1 MELVDTADLESAA
14 LQRGGSSPS
23 IRTKQEANMYTVK
36 VYVNH
41 GYYKYSVKEMGQA
54 ISHGE
59 AIMSNQ
65 VYRRVNGAGE
75 VEFHHVYK
83 VKVCGEGL
91 DTEYPDEFCRT

>member
-1 MELVDTADLESAA
+1 
-14 LQRGGSSPS
+14 
-23 IRTKQEANMYTVK
+23 MYTIK

-41 GYYKYSVKEMGQA
+41 GYYQYTVDDMSQA

-65 VYRRVNGAGE
+65 VYRRVNSKNE

-91 DTEYPDEFCRT
+91 ATEYPDEFKRT